1 MKTIDNLANSLGST
15 ENLVNALK
23 PGENMENVVDH
34 SDKVRKPK
42 APVKTG
48 GRHRYQEEFGKAL
61 GLNENLGS
69 P

>member
-1 MKTIDNLANSLGST
+1 
-15 ENLVNALK
+15 
-23 PGENMENVVDH
+23 MENVVDH